1 MPPCGVNCASAAAA
15 AAAAETTAGEVQ
27 QRREGEETLHQCNQF
42 IFYTSNSQACHKVSH
57 VEHNWA
63 ILGRRGGLASAQA
76 AQCELSGTLYT
87 ALCHVKICIS
97 RDRSAFLN
105 FYRTQVTLGSDLC
118 VQVSLSLGRCAHL
131 TAVTL
136 ADEDTK

>member
-1 MPPCGVNCASAAAA
+1 MDKNDLKMALKCFKNEFVVCVISDRTLYYGKIILDPAYGFLSCAAMWCVNCTSAAA

-42 IFYTSNSQACHKVSH
+42 IFCTSNSQACHKVSH

-76 AQCELSGTLYT
+76 AQCELSGR
-87 ALCHVKICIS
+87 K
-97 RDRSAFLN
+97 
-105 FYRTQVTLGSDLC
+105 
-118 VQVSLSLGRCAHL
+118 
-131 TAVTL
+131 
-136 ADEDTK
+136 

>member
-1 MPPCGVNCASAAAA
+1 MDFCLVLPCGVSIARQQQQQRQQLAS
-15 AAAAETTAGEVQ
+15 GEVQ

-42 IFYTSNSQACHKVSH
+42 IFCTSNSQACHKVSH

-97 RDRSAFLN
+97 RDRSAFFN
-105 FYRTQVTLGSDLC
+105 FYRTQVTLGSDLW
-118 VQVSLSLGRCAHL
+118 VRMSVRHSVRHL
-131 TAVTL
+131 VET
-136 ADEDTK
+136 